1 MGWVGLTSLM
11 DTDTAAARW
20 DYPRLAECK
29 RHRGGGYGND
39 TVSVVGRREKLT
51 QEFRFPPSW
60 SEQVPP
66 KASSKFLQANR
77 SRSVV
82 DCCQEKG
89 KGIRDD
95 LPPDSKLVSHLHRKS
110 KVSY

>member
-39 TVSVVGRREKLT
+39 TVSVVGRRGEVDSRVPVSSKL
-51 QEFRFPPSW
+51 ERASSSKSKF
-60 SEQVPP
+60 QVPP
-66 KASSKFLQANR
+66 GKQVEISGRLLPRKRQRNPRRLAS
-77 SRSVV
+77 
-82 DCCQEKG
+82 
-89 KGIRDD
+89 
-95 LPPDSKLVSHLHRKS
+95 
-110 KVSY
+110 